1 MSQFRIVEAVHAD
14 LPALAS
20 LLQELFTMESD
31 FEPGAARQDAGL
43 RLILDNPALGRIFV
57 LRVGEN
63 VVGMANA
70 LVTVST
76 AEGTLVLLLED
87 VIVAEPWR
95 GKGLGARLVNH
106 VMAWAR
112 AQGYSRATLLADRNN
127 PQALRFYEKLDFRVS
142 AMRVYRKKLS
152 SQVSG

>member
-14 LPALAS
+14 LPALVF
-20 LLQELFTMESD
+20 LLHELFALERD
-31 FEPGAARQDAGL
+31 FEPDAARQAAGL

-57 LRVGEN
+57 LHAGEK

-76 AEGTLVLLLED
+76 AEGALVLLLED

-106 VMAWAR
+106 VLAWAR
-112 AQGYSRATLLADRNN
+112 AQGYSRATLLADRHN
-127 PQALRFYEKLDFRVS
+127 PPALRFYEKLGFRAS

-152 SQVSG
+152 

>member
-14 LPALAS
+14 LPALGS
-20 LLQELFTMESD
+20 LLHELFTLESD
-31 FEPGAARQDAGL
+31 FEPDTAKQAAGL

-76 AEGTLVLLLED
+76 AEGALALLLED
-87 VIVAEPWR
+87 VIVAGPWR

-106 VMAWAR
+106 VLAWAR
-112 AQGYSRATLLADRNN
+112 GQGYSRATLLADRHN
-127 PQALRFYEKLDFRVS
+127 PPALRFYEKLGFRAS

-152 SQVSG
+152 